1 MKSILFA
8 AVLAGNALMAGY
20 PVKLE
25 KLPLKTLP
33 ADTYAKLAKGKHLTW
48 VWKEEGFDASKG
60 FQIGDVAMKSE
71 NRSGEILAYLKE
83 QLNLIEK
90 KGAAYILNVTLVD
103 YSGGN
108 PFLGPDI
115 TLEGTITKQGKSVAC
130 FVDKEI
136 SASHRN
142 GNKGGWDPKPAV
154 DAFIGNLDKGMD

>member
-1 MKSILFA
+1 MKSVLVTAI
-8 AVLAGNALMAGY
+8 LAGNALMAGY

-33 ADTYAKLAKGKHLTW
+33 ADTYAKLAKGKNLTW
-48 VWKEEGFDASKG
+48 VWKEEGFDGSKG
-60 FQIGDVAMKSE
+60 FMIGDVAMKSE
-71 NRSGEILAYLKE
+71 IRSGEILAYLKE
-83 QLNLIEK
+83 QLLLIEK
-90 KGAAYILNVTLVD
+90 KGAAYTLSVTVVD

-115 TLEGTITKQGKSVAC
+115 TFEGTITKQGKAVAF

-136 SASHRN
+136 SASHRV

-154 DAFIGNLDKGMD
+154 DRFLGSLDKGLD